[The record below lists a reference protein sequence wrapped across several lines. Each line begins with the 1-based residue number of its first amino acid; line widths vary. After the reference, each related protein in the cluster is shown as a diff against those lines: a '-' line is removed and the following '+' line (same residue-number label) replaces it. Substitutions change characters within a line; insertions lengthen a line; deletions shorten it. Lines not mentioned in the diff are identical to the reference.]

1 MQTYVKTVIVR
12 RDDLMQ
18 IFEKFPIE
26 QIGIQHFSNMSI
38 VMDYTQKYDLVIF
51 IDDDGQMKFFKN
63 RFGNTST
70 FDYVQLKNNL
80 KLLIK

>member
-1 MQTYVKTVIVR
+1 MQTDVKTIIFR

-18 IFEKFPIE
+18 LFEKFPIE
-26 QIGIQHFSNMSI
+26 QIGIQHFSNMPLI
-38 VMDYTQKYDLVIF
+38 MDYTQKNDLVIF
-51 IDDDGQMKFFKN
+51 IDDDGQIKFFKN
-63 RFGNTST
+63 RYGNTST